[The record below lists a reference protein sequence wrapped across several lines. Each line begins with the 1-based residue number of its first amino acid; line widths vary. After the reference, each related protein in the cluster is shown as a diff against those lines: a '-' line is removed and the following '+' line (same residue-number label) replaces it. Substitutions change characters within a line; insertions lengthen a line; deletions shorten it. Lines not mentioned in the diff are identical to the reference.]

1 MGRASLEGRRRVVLK
16 ADLGAS
22 GRGQRRTQAWPPDD
36 GDERFAA
43 SILRRQ
49 GALIIEAWHERVLD
63 LSLHFTVLGPE
74 QVRYDG
80 ATRFVVDDRGQYEG
94 SVLGPWRQGLS
105 ADVQRAL
112 ATECPDLDARFQIL
126 VQLIGKD
133 LAGRGF
139 LGPASL
145 DSYLYRGPEDGSLH
159 WRALVE
165 INPRWTMGRL
175 ALALGRRH
183 LSRRSRGELRV
194 FSGGSVHEE
203 GQRLE
208 AAYPLVM
215 EPQQDRPR
223 IASGALVLSQTT
235 PRTRLAAV
243 LLAGAAL
250 EDTRS

>member
-1 MGRASLEGRRRVVLK
+1 
-16 ADLGAS
+16 
-22 GRGQRRTQAWPPDD
+22 
-36 GDERFAA
+36 
-43 SILRRQ
+43 
-49 GALIIEAWHERVLD
+49 
-63 LSLHFTVLGPE
+63 
-74 QVRYDG
+74 
-80 ATRFVVDDRGQYEG
+80 
-94 SVLGPWRQGLS
+94 
-105 ADVQRAL
+105 
-112 ATECPDLDARFQIL
+112 
-126 VQLIGKD
+126 
-133 LAGRGF
+133 
-139 LGPASL
+139 
-145 DSYLYRGPEDGSLH
+145 
-159 WRALVE
+159 
-165 INPRWTMGRL
+165 MGRL